1 MMQLWH
7 VVRNITIIGTV
18 CSCVVCVYCVADAEA
33 AERSAETE
41 LVDRERRLPSPPP
54 RYRSVPL
61 PPPPAEWNNTGGIYY
76 AYLVVKTWILI

>member
-7 VVRNITIIGTV
+7 VVGNITIIGT
-18 CSCVVCVYCVADAEA
+18 SCLCMYCVADAEA

-41 LVDRERRLPSPPP
+41 LVDRERRLPSPHP
-54 RYRSVPL
+54 RYRSIPL

-76 AYLVVKTWILI
+76 AYLVVV